1 MLQPMTLT
9 AAAGI
14 DAGKFYLDV
23 AFAPKVSTFR
33 VDNSPDGIKII
44 LKRLKQA
51 GIVKVVLEAIGGYA
65 QPLVRALAAKGF
77 GVGIVNPRR
86 IKAFRD
92 AEGKRAKNDRI
103 DALLIAR
110 FALVMTD
117 AIRPLPSEDHLAL
130 KALATRRRQLV
141 EMIAMEKT
149 RLKQAQRPMI
159 AASHR
164 KAIEVLSIERK
175 TIEDELDARLATD
188 PLMRRRRDICESIP
202 GVGKRI
208 ATVLATEMP
217 ELGSIDRRAA
227 ASLAGLAPH
236 IHQSGMNPGRAHIGG
251 GRPCV
256 RAALYMAA
264 LSAVRSN
271 SAFKQTY
278 KDMRDKAKPAKI
290 ALVAVARKIITIANA
305 LAKTDET
312 FTKNRAHS

>member
-1 MLQPMTLT
+1 MNSV

-14 DAGKFYLDV
+14 DAGKLHLDV
-23 AFAPKVSTFR
+23 AFAPKTSTFR
-33 VDNSPDGIKII
+33 VDNSPDGIRII
-44 LKRLKQA
+44 LRRLKQA
-51 GIVKVVLEAIGGYA
+51 GIAKVVLEAIGGYA
-65 QPLVRALAAKGF
+65 QPLVSALAAKGF
-77 GVGIVNPRR
+77 SVGIVNPRR

-92 AEGKRAKNDRI
+92 AEGKCAKNDRM

-110 FALVMTD
+110 FALAMTD
-117 AIRPLPSEDHLAL
+117 AIRTLPSEYQLAL
-130 KALATRRRQLV
+130 KALTTRRRQLV

-149 RLKQAQRPMI
+149 RLKQAPSLMI

-164 KAIEVLSIERK
+164 KAIKLLTIERK
-175 TIEDELDARLATD
+175 AIEDELDARLAID
-188 PLMRRRRDICESIP
+188 PHTRRRRDIYASIP

-236 IHQSGMNPGRAHIGG
+236 IHQSGMSPGRAKISG

-271 SAFKQTY
+271 ANFRKSY
-278 KDMRDKAKPAKI
+278 KDMRETGKPAKI
-290 ALVAVARKIITIANA
+290 ALVAVARKIVTIANA
-305 LAKTDET
+305 LAKADTT
-312 FTKNRAHS
+312 FLQSNISA